1 MLAGG
6 MRGIGANERR
16 SLSLVRNGFNKTED
30 PKIQI
35 QDPHVA
41 ATLNQKHRSLIMTPP
56 AKGNKNKFETFGST
70 ENNNTAEKLYKNL
83 RINLRSERVNRSP

>member
-6 MRGIGANERR
+6 QKGIGANARR

-35 QDPHVA
+35 VDPSTVA
-41 ATLNQKHRSLIMTPP
+41 STIGYKQRSLIMTPP
-56 AKGNKNKFETFGST
+56 AKGGK
-70 ENNNTAEKLYKNL
+70 
-83 RINLRSERVNRSP
+83 

>member
-6 MRGIGANERR
+6 QKGIGANTRR

-35 QDPHVA
+35 VDPSTVA
-41 ATLNQKHRSLIMTPP
+41 
-56 AKGNKNKFETFGST
+56 ST
-70 ENNNTAEKLYKNL
+70 IGFK
-83 RINLRSERVNRSP
+83 